1 MKVVTALMVMALSTT
16 VQGIKLN
23 SMMQTSGN
31 LTAAIEEALSDLS
44 MIQYRVND
52 TMGLLK
58 EAVNSTNGT
67 NGTNGTDGTNG
78 GSGSN
83 DTLSGSM
90 QISMNGTI
98 SNSSDNMVINIV
110 SDGAVTIDG

>member
-67 NGTNGTDGTNG
+67 NGTDGTNG